1 VKKLMPHKCIKCG
14 REFEDGSTQIL
25 RGCPSCSGK
34 KFLYV
39 KEDERHADV
48 LEEKRLET
56 LIEEKSEAVLEVK
69 HIPLKETEF
78 YNRIE
83 TIRILEPGKY
93 ELNIEK
99 LAKSDEMIYGIGKE
113 GKYVVDISSM
123 AKQNKKKKRTGRRKK
138 RK

>member
-1 VKKLMPHKCIKCG
+1 MPHKCVKCG

-25 RGCPSCSGK
+25 KGCPSCNGK

-39 KEDERHADV
+39 KEEERHADV

-56 LIEEKSEAVLEVK
+56 LIEERKDAVLEIK
-69 HIPLKETEF
+69 HAPSKEIEF
-78 YNRIE
+78 YKRIE
-83 TIRILEPGKY
+83 TIRILGPGRY

-99 LAKSDEMIYGIGKE
+99 LAKSDEMVFGIGKE

-123 AKQNKKKKRTGRRKK
+123 AKPEKKKKISKKKKKRK
-138 RK
+138 